1 MNWEEVGAIGQMLG
15 SIAVLVT
22 LGYLAVQLRH
32 ARAEVRRSVSQGRS
46 AAARELAMQSAGN
59 ELLPRANYKAH
70 LALGG
75 RPHAIQQP
83 LADAGLTN
91 DEIGAVI
98 WSQFAFWAYRQ
109 STVTQIHE
117 LTVGERAEFDIAIR
131 NAYGQGVGR
140 LWYSTSKATL
150 NPDAVRYIDN
160 LLAQPG

>member
-98 WSQFAFWAYRQ
+98 WRSE
-109 STVTQIHE
+109 S
-117 LTVGERAEFDIAIR
+117 
-131 NAYGQGVGR
+131 
-140 LWYSTSKATL
+140 SPTL
-150 NPDAVRYIDN
+150 
-160 LLAQPG
+160 